1 MTKLRGLNWNGQ
13 NLENWIEL
21 QPNLEGVICNLA
33 YIFYGNV
40 RFTVIIV
47 VMVIVIN
54 IGIEFSFIIIRV
66 WLFGVCFSL
75 YSKLPLC
82 LVQIDFPEN
91 I

>member
-1 MTKLRGLNWNGQ
+1 MYIYLIIKELNSLQ
-13 NLENWIEL
+13 NKYIIPY
-21 QPNLEGVICNLA
+21 QS
-33 YIFYGNV
+33 YIFDGNV
-40 RFTVIIV
+40 RFIVIIV
-47 VMVIVIN
+47 VMVIVNN

-82 LVQIDFPEN
+82 FVQIDFPKN